1 MINFIAIDQS
11 SSKCP
16 SLWIDLWPMHRGY
29 GYIQNYNDSFK
40 MNSLPEDLNQLYSEK
55 FPNNKSKLY
64 VSRQWTNTTQKDQE
78 NILNHSS
85 VSGLVFSSYR
95 YENQSA
101 IQKSNWEI

>member
-1 MINFIAIDQS
+1 
-11 SSKCP
+11 
-16 SLWIDLWPMHRGY
+16 
-29 GYIQNYNDSFK
+29 
-40 MNSLPEDLNQLYSEK
+40 MNSLPEDLNQVYSEK
-55 FPNNKSKLY
+55 FPNSKSKLY

-78 NILNHSS
+78 SILDHSS